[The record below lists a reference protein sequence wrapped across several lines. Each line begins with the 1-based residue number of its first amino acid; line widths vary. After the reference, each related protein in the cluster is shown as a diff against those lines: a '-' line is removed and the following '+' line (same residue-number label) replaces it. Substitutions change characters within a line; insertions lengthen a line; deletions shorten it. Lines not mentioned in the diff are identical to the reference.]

1 MHHKPYGIRCF
12 NRAYL
17 CKRRLTPAPPH
28 GKGKTS
34 HRENTV
40 LLGREVGRFHWKK
53 LHFPRERRGGGL
65 RARKG
70 VRGIEGNDI
79 RTDLVEM
86 YWNMPPGRE
95 VRRFPW
101 KKLHLPRERRGMGSG
116 PAATGHMPAPFFRP
130 TRKGVRGIVRNDILT
145 DLVEIYWEMPPG
157 RATTP

>member
-1 MHHKPYGIRCF
+1 MSDI
-12 NRAYL
+12 YL

-53 LHFPRERRGGGL
+53 LHFLRGGGL

-79 RTDLVEM
+79 
-86 YWNMPPGRE
+86 
-95 VRRFPW
+95 
-101 KKLHLPRERRGMGSG
+101 
-116 PAATGHMPAPFFRP
+116 
-130 TRKGVRGIVRNDILT
+130 LT
-145 DLVEIYWEMPPG
+145 DLVKIYWKMPRG
-157 RATTP
+157 GK